1 MDMKTEDIVLDTNM
15 YTPAYS
21 VPNVD
26 GLVKVLLNAEGPFM
40 SKEDIT
46 LITTKLKPT
55 TKQV

>member
-1 MDMKTEDIVLDTNM
+1 MKTEDIVLDTNM